1 MFGSELKALRAHP
14 SFDRGVDRAALS
26 LLLRHNYIP
35 GPYSIYD
42 GIKKLPA
49 GTWLEI
55 RDPLQLLP
63 QPMPYWSFKEVAET
77 GEYNLLNLGDEEA
90 TLQLDS
96 RLRDVVRSQMVSDVP
111 LGAFLSG
118 GVDSSAIV
126 ALMQD
131 QSARPVRS
139 FSIGF
144 EDERFNEAEHARA
157 VAQHLGTDHTE
168 LRVTAR
174 DALDVVPELPSVLD
188 EPFADSSQIP
198 TLLLSR
204 LTRKHVTVA
213 MSGDGGDEIFGGYNR
228 YLLAPRQWST
238 VAWMPVPLRQT
249 LGHIVENLPAPLM
262 VVAQRMLGS
271 LFQRHGQSP
280 NLAMKLAN
288 IGNKLRRVSSI
299 DDLYVLLVSEWENPC
314 SLVIGSDQP
323 RTLLDDRAA
332 WPALARPEAR
342 MMALDAMTYLPD
354 DIMVKVD
361 RSSMAAS
368 LKTRAPFLDARVV
381 EFASRL
387 PFEMKISN
395 GKGKR
400 ILRRVLDRYVPR
412 HLIERPKQGFG
423 IPLDDWLRGSLRDWA
438 EDLISEGRLKSEG
451 FLQPKPIRSAW
462 QSHLKGERQ
471 FGYRLW
477 SVLMF
482 QACLEANR

>member
-1 MFGSELKALRAHP
+1 A
-14 SFDRGVDRAALS
+14 

-35 GPYSIYD
+35 APYSIYQ
-42 GIKKLPA
+42 GIRKLPA
-49 GTWLEI
+49 GTWLELG
-55 RDPLQLLP
+55 DVSGPLP
-63 QPMPYWSFKEVAET
+63 SAKPYWSFTKVAEA
-77 GEYNLLNLGDEEA
+77 GEQALFDIGEHDAADQLESLLK
-90 TLQLDS
+90 
-96 RLRDVVRSQMVSDVP
+96 DVVRSQMVSDVP

-126 ALMQD
+126 AMMQA
-131 QSARPVRS
+131 QSNRSIRS

-144 EDERFNEAEHARA
+144 EDMHFNEADDASA

-168 LRVTAR
+168 LYVTQR
-174 DALDVVPELPSVLD
+174 DALDAVPQLAAVFD

-204 LTRKHVTVA
+204 LTRNHVTVA

-228 YLLAPRQWST
+228 YLMGPRLWNRIT
-238 VAWMPVPLRQT
+238 WLPRPLRQALSSLIET
-249 LGHIVENLPAPLM
+249 LPVQCSAILQRVVGNMLKQFGHSPSLPY
-262 VVAQRMLGS
+262 
-271 LFQRHGQSP
+271 
-280 NLAMKLAN
+280 KLAK
-288 IGNKLRRVSSI
+288 IADDVHRARTI
-299 DDLYVLLVSEWENPC
+299 DDLYVLLVSEWETPF
-314 SLVIGSDQP
+314 SLVIGTNE
-323 RTLLDDRAA
+323 RGTLLDDRAA
-332 WPALARPEAR
+332 WPSLARPEAR
-342 MMALDAMTYLPD
+342 MMALDAMTYLSD

-368 LKTRAPFLDARVV
+368 LETRAPLLDARVV

-387 PFEMKISN
+387 PFEMKISG

-400 ILRRVLDRYVPR
+400 LLRQVLYRYVPPSM
-412 HLIERPKQGFG
+412 IERPKQGFG

-438 EDLISEGRLKSEG
+438 EDLLSEERLRSEG
-451 FLQPKPIRSAW
+451 FFQSQPIRSAW

-482 QACLEANR
+482 QTWLEAGG